1 MLSFAFLVYDCLEKL
16 LPQEGKKKAQQVPEV
31 FFKAK
36 VGQDKFYFSN
46 VKLKA
51 PLVIGIKFS
60 KKS

>member
-1 MLSFAFLVYDCLEKL
+1 MIAYRNYYHRKE
-16 LPQEGKKKAQQVPEV
+16 KKKAQQVPEV